1 MPRLMPSIFDND
13 LFDDFFGF
21 PERGPAGTQISLM
34 QTDIQENDE
43 GYTLTMNIPEFK
55 KENVKAELKD
65 GRLTISATNS
75 SSDEEKDPNGKYLR
89 RERYYGSCTRSFNVG
104 KDVKQED
111 IKAKFEDGTLK
122 LFIPKVVE
130 KPEVEE
136 NHYISIE
143 G

>member
-1 MPRLMPSIFDND
+1 MLMPSVFENS

-21 PERGPAGTQISLM
+21 PERTGGNQISLM
-34 QTDIQENDE
+34 QTDIQENDD

-55 KENVKAELKD
+55 KEDVKAELKD
-65 GRLTISATNS
+65 GKLTISATTNS
-75 SSDEEKDPNGKYLR
+75 SNDKKDEKGKYLR
-89 RERYYGSCTRSFNVG
+89 RERYYGSCTRSFYVG

-122 LFIPKVVE
+122 LFIPKKKE
-130 KPEVEE
+130 EPEVEE
-136 NHYISIE
+136 DNYISIE